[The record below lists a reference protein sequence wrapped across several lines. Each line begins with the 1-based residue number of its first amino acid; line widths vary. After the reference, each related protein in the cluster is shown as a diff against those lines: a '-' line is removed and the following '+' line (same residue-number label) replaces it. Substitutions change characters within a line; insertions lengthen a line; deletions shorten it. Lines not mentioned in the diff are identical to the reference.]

1 MRSCVLAFWCLSAIL
16 GGLLVGCGPK
26 TKTADKPSREA
37 EPTGSVDTGSPLY
50 PAKAPPVYTSPVGR
64 GDSLVVPNCVVQYE
78 DRQIVAA
85 EVDGTIELFA
95 TSFKPGE
102 YEKLTADEKREWVV
116 YHPRDPNPQAPTPLK
131 RVREGMTVDARQV
144 VAFMD
149 DQLVRVRLEGAKQI
163 NESAIEAKKNASR
176 GAVAAQDRYDIELK
190 VNGGNTKAKAVIDE
204 LITLSRFFENVD
216 QANQTIAKT
225 KAEYGEAEVLIGR
238 HKIKSGVSGT
248 IRTIPRRPG
257 EYVKAGEK
265 VMEIEGTDKVRIE
278 GQVGVEH
285 FAKVREYMLNNKD
298 VIVEPALP
306 SAASAS
312 HTGHRQAV
320 TGVAVAVTY
329 TAPPERLMVPLVVSV
344 GADGAA
350 LVWEPNLRNEANR
363 PAVPHNLPHPIGVG
377 VRSVAATPVESNASL
392 VITGADDGKIR
403 IWDVSNRD
411 KLPTAPK
418 AEPEDTHASAVQ
430 SIAVSPD
437 GKFFAT
443 AAGRDV
449 FVWDT
454 VAAKKKYALSLEH
467 RDSVTSVSFTPQNT
481 LITASKDGTVKV
493 WKLGDER
500 AAVVRTLDHRAGAID
515 VLGVSR
521 DGARML
527 FDQDKTRVDLVDP
540 ANGQTVGQ
548 IQNTGSAGSFSP
560 LAVFGPDKL
569 APGEDASKVPYTIAT
584 AGGDGDL
591 KGVLQV
597 WHAPRTG
604 GRGSE
609 VARLVTDNRAP
620 VTTAAFSPVRGE
632 PFLVVGT
639 SAGSVHLWK
648 PPTEAPKTLKGR
660 ITYIDATDTKY
671 VTVRVEMSNKQLGLL
686 DHSVANVI
694 IASEK

>member
-50 PAKAPPVYTSPVGR
+50 PAVAPPVYTSPVGR

-298 VIVEPALP
+298 VTVEPALP
-306 SAASAS
+306 SAALAS

-329 TAPPERLMVPLVVSV
+329 TSLPERLVVPLVVSV

-363 PAVPHNLPHPIGVG
+363 PAVPHNLPHPNGVG
-377 VRSVAATPVESNASL
+377 VRCVAATPVASKSSL
-392 VITGADDGKIR
+392 VVTGADDGKVR

-411 KLPTAPK
+411 KLPATPK
-418 AEPEDTHASAVQ
+418 AEPEDAHASAVQ
-430 SIAVSPD
+430 AIAISPD
-437 GKFFAT
+437 GRFFAT

-454 VAAKKKYALSLEH
+454 AAAKKKYALSLEH

-481 LITASKDGTVKV
+481 LITVSKDGTVKV

-521 DGARML
+521 DGARLL

-540 ANGQTVGQ
+540 ASGQTVGQ
-548 IQNTGSAGSFSP
+548 IQNTGSAGSFSS
-560 LAVFGPDKL
+560 LAVFGPDEL
-569 APGEDASKVPYTIAT
+569 APGADAAKAPYTIAT

-604 GRGSE
+604 GRGTE
-609 VARLVTDNRAP
+609 VGRLVTDNRAP

-632 PFLVVGT
+632 AFLVVGT

-648 PPTEAPKTLKGR
+648 PPTESPKAHKGR